1 MASDILRHL
10 FSGFV
15 RLHILYHADKE
26 PICGVEIMEELR
38 HHGYKIGPGTLYPVL
53 HELEEAGYLRAANE
67 IVKGKRRKNLR
78 TTTRGRKLLVEAREK
93 VAELASEI
101 IDDKD
106 ALAERKKRGHH
117 DHGKVIGEIEI

>member
-10 FSGFV
+10 FTGFV

-53 HELEEAGYLRAANE
+53 HELEAAGYLRAAND
-67 IVKGKRRKNLR
+67 VVGGKRRKNLR
-78 TTTRGRKLLVEAREK
+78 TTARGRKLLAEAREK
-93 VAELASEI
+93 LVELASEI
-101 IDDKD
+101 VDDKD
-106 ALAERKKRGHH
+106 ALAERKRSAQ
-117 DHGKVIGEIEI
+117 DPQPE